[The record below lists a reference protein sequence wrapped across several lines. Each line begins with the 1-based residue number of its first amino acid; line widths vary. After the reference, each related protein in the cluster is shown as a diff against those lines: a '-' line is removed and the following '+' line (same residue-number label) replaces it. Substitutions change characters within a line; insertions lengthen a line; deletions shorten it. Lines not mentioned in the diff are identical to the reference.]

1 LQSRSTLET
10 DEFNPSVLRKAMKGV
25 NMDLLQWALIAFVV
39 AIVAGMFGF
48 TGVAQGAASMGRLL
62 FGLFLVVAV
71 VFLVLALLGV
81 SILT

>member
-1 LQSRSTLET
+1 
-10 DEFNPSVLRKAMKGV
+10 M
-25 NMDLLQWALIAFVV
+25 V
-39 AIVAGMFGF
+39 AIIAGLFGF
-48 TGVAQGAASMGRLL
+48 TGVAQGAASVGRVL

>member
-1 LQSRSTLET
+1 
-10 DEFNPSVLRKAMKGV
+10 
-25 NMDLLQWALIAFVV
+25 MDLLQWALITFVV
-39 AIVAGMFGF
+39 AIIAGLFGF
-48 TGVAQGAASMGRLL
+48 TGVAQGAASVGRAL

>member
-1 LQSRSTLET
+1 
-10 DEFNPSVLRKAMKGV
+10 
-25 NMDLLQWALIAFVV
+25 MDLLQWALIAFVV

-62 FGLFLVVAV
+62 FGLFLVVTV